1 MIGRLQKIILV
12 LDDVLASVLL
22 AALTLLTVANVFMR
36 YIVHQPFQW
45 AGEVTILLFIWTI
58 MFGAASVMKRE
69 GHIGIDVF
77 ITPLPKGVQRVMRII
92 ADVIIAVILIVLIYF
107 GSQLTLVGWNDVMPI
122 TGLKLGYE
130 TIAVPIGSAWI
141 LLHALRN
148 LWKEITLQ
156 L

>member
-1 MIGRLQKIILV
+1 MIAKLQKVILV
-12 LDDVLASVLL
+12 FDDVLASVLL
-22 AALTLLTVANVFMR
+22 AVLTLLTVVNVFMR
-36 YIVHQPFQW
+36 YVAQRPFEW

-77 ITPLPKGVQRVMRII
+77 ITPLPKGVQRVMRIF
-92 ADVIIAVILIVLIYF
+92 ADVIIAIILIVLIYY
-107 GSQLTLVGWNDVMPI
+107 GSQLTLISWNDVMPI

-130 TIAVPIGSAWI
+130 TIAVPIGSTLM

-148 LWKEITLQ
+148 LWQEIML
-156 L
+156 

>member
-1 MIGRLQKIILV
+1 MLIGKIKKNIMV

-22 AALTLLTVANVFMR
+22 ATLTLLTVANVFMR
-36 YIVHQPFQW
+36 YIVHRPFQW

-77 ITPLPKGVQRVMRII
+77 ITPLPKGLQRVMRIF
-92 ADVIIAVILIVLIYF
+92 ADLIIAVILVILIYF
-107 GSQLTLVGWNDVMPI
+107 GTQLTLMSWNDVMPI
-122 TGLKLGYE
+122 TGFKLGYE
-130 TIAVPIGSAWI
+130 TIAVPIGSAWM

-148 LWKEITLQ
+148 LWKEIKL
-156 L
+156 